1 MDLVLFSGYARMPSN
16 TTAQKLYEE
25 LALVFVV
32 DMNTGVVQ
40 KVECTLATALAKEFV
55 TDLFVGFDMNRGADA
70 MADLISYKYQGHMKK
85 ALANAAKMIW
95 TNYEEMRRQMK

>member
-25 LALVFVV
+25 MALVFIV

-40 KVECTLATALAKEFV
+40 KVECTLATTLAKEFV
-55 TDLFVGFDMNRGADA
+55 SEMLVGFDMSRGVEEISN
-70 MADLISYKYQGHMKK
+70 LISYKYQGHMKK
-85 ALANAAKMIW
+85 ALLNAVRMIF
-95 TNYEEMRRQMK
+95 TNYNEMRSHR